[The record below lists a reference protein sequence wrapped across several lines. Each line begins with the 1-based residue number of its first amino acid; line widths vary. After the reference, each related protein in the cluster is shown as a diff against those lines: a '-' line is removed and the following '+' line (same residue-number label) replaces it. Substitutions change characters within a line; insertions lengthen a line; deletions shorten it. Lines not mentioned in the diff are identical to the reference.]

1 MSETTSEVNRRSA
14 TSYDQATSETGT
26 SNGTVAGNSTA
37 ERVAVGV
44 ETATKS
50 NESKAANQST
60 QVTVASEDSNNT
72 RNRNASNTSTAAKSS
87 GSEGSSESIGKT
99 NGTSTENRESKTVRE
114 LTSKSVR
121 TGGSNQKANIGC
133 TISFT
138 IPILGRVPTNSTSC

>member
-1 MSETTSEVNRRSA
+1 MSTSTSQVNRRSA
-14 TSYDQATSETGT
+14 VSYSQTKAETGT
-26 SNGTVAGNSTA
+26 SNGTVAGNSTT

-50 NESKAANQST
+50 NESKAANEST
-60 QVTVASEDSNNT
+60 QVTQTTDQNNNS
-72 RNRNASNTSTAAKSS
+72 RNRNGSNTSTAAKSS

-99 NGTSTENRESKTVRE
+99 NGTSLENRESKTVRE
-114 LTSKSVR
+114 LTSKSIR

-133 TISFT
+133 SISFT